1 MASEIFWY
9 SGSDRSTKSLTNRL
23 AAATSAGV
31 AAGAVAVACSAAVSV
46 AASAAV
52 MVMVAIVVPPPIRW
66 MRAMDADRHP
76 RTPAGDC
83 LCKWPA
89 SCRPKTGGAGIP
101 IPCAPSAHP
110 SVGCIFHRIDAS
122 QDVDAQRLREA
133 DTAHITMRGEHHG
146 PVIVIIGS
154 IGAHRVRPGSRRAD
168 PAIAR
173 GHRRPLGR
181 RRLTGGGANKF
192 WLPSTRGARRQAM
205 RDRVVIWARSRPYHR
220 KPPSDAEFSMNSCS
234 RNRALAR
241 G

>member
-181 RRLTGGGANKF
+181 RRLTGGRCKQILAPLNEGSQTSGN
-192 WLPSTRGARRQAM
+192 AR
-205 RDRVVIWARSRPYHR
+205 
-220 KPPSDAEFSMNSCS
+220 
-234 RNRALAR
+234 
-241 G
+241 